1 MSVECPTDAADTVV
15 KAEGRELATVDQVM
29 SNSEHVDVTHN
40 DDRVVAVDMV
50 ANGDLEVT
58 VYAKED
64 DTDPVETV
72 VVER

>member
-1 MSVECPTDAADTVV
+1 MSVECPTDAANKVV
-15 KAEGRELATVDQVM
+15 KAEGRELAAVDQVM
-29 SNSEHVDVTHN
+29 SDSEHVDVTHD

-50 ANGDLEVT
+50 ANGDLEVK

-72 VVER
+72 VVKR

>member
-1 MSVECPTDAADTVV
+1 MSVEYPTVAADKVV
-15 KAEGRELATVDQVM
+15 RAEGRELAAVDQVM
-29 SNSEHVDVTHN
+29 SNSEHVDVTHD

-58 VYAKED
+58 VYDKED